1 MAGCGCDG
9 VMCGACESP
18 GIHLRVVD
26 AQTQAPIEGATVK
39 AGATTC
45 TVESA
50 GAYLCDVDPGAYDIT
65 ITAPGYQTLTSPG
78 TLLEPEDSGCCS
90 CGPQANMELSIVK
103 A

>member
-1 MAGCGCDG
+1 M
-9 VMCGACESP
+9 
-18 GIHLRVVD
+18 RVVD

-39 AGATTC
+39 AGAATC

-65 ITAPGYQTLTSPG
+65 ITAPGYQPLTTPG
-78 TLLEPEDSGCCS
+78 TLLEPDDSGCCS
-90 CGPQANMELSIVK
+90 CGAQASMDLSIVK